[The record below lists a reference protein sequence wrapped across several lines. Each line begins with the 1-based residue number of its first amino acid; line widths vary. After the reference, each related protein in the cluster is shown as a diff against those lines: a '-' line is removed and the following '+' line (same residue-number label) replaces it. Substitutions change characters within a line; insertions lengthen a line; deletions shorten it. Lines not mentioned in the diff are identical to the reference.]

1 MWEKDDVIW
10 RVRWTWSETSC
21 RQHYAEG
28 MVPRTAEES
37 SWSAFQQWITSIYP
51 NYTEL
56 SFKEL
61 FSQFKWI
68 NLYSGSRHSCVNLGR
83 ISQLS
88 EDLITLVKWT
98 QSHSYFDHTLPQPFT
113 HFAINKREKK
123 LFIWK
128 DVPHHMLSDKCKLKQ
143 QDCAIYL
150 SEWPKSRTLTT
161 PNADEDVEQQELS
174 FIAGGNAKWYSH
186 SGQFDSFLQN

>member
-1 MWEKDDVIW
+1 MWEKDEVIW

-37 SWSAFQQWITSIYP
+37 SWSACRQWITSIYP

-98 QSHSYFDHTLPQPFT
+98 QSHSYFDHTLPPS
-113 HFAINKREKK
+113 
-123 LFIWK
+123 
-128 DVPHHMLSDKCKLKQ
+128 P
-143 QDCAIYL
+143 
-150 SEWPKSRTLTT
+150 
-161 PNADEDVEQQELS
+161 S
-174 FIAGGNAKWYSH
+174 FILQLTKGKKNSYEKMFHIICCQRNAR
-186 SGQFDSFLQN
+186 